1 MKKRNYLVPTLM
13 AAGFLGNHAN
23 AVAVPAL
30 YEPDNKEPSLFE
42 KLRLNHL
49 YILAGHRSHSSHG
62 SHSSHRSSS
71 GSGYTKPRAT
81 PLYTA
86 PTTRNNSSTP
96 KSSILPSSP
105 SAATKTLPGNSGK
118 FKKIAMQVQLALT
131 SYGYYSGAIDGIIGR
146 GSKAA
151 LSRFQSDFSLK
162 VTGTI
167 TPEVLNA
174 MGIPA
179 K

>member
-1 MKKRNYLVPTLM
+1 MKKRKYLIPTLM
-13 AAGFLGNHAN
+13 AAGFLGNQAN
-23 AVAVPAL
+23 ATAVL
-30 YEPDNKEPSLFE
+30 QLDVPDAKKTSLFE

-71 GSGYTKPRAT
+71 GGGYTKPRTT

-86 PTTRNNSSTP
+86 PTTRNKSSTP

-118 FKKIAMQVQLALT
+118 FKKIAIQVQLALT
-131 SYGYYSGAIDGIIGR
+131 SYGYYSGAIDGMIGR
-146 GSKAA
+146 GSKTA
-151 LSRFQSDFSLK
+151 LSRFQSDYSLK

-174 MGIPA
+174 MGISA